1 MSGQDIRRPLDTQA
15 VGLMLMLC
23 LIWSLQQIVLKATA
37 PDFSPTLQL
46 ALRSGIAA
54 LLVWLYMRFKGER
67 LNLQTGVWRAGLLVG
82 ALFALEFVLLG
93 QAVRLTTAGHVVVFL
108 YSAPV
113 FAALGLHLKLPAE
126 RLAPLQWLGI
136 ALAFGGIA
144 VAFLG
149 DGGQGRLS
157 STLLGDALA
166 LGAALAWGLTTVAIR
181 VSPLSGLPA
190 TQTLFYQLVV
200 GFVLL
205 MAAAWALDE
214 TVFRS
219 SLPVWAAL
227 AFNAVIVCFFSF
239 LVWFSLLRKYL
250 ASRLGVFSFLTPI
263 LGVILGAWLLDEPVE
278 PNFAIGAA
286 LVLAGIVLVSG
297 YGLLLGWLQRLRRR
311 VPARKI

>member
-1 MSGQDIRRPLDTQA
+1 MNTTDTRRALDGQA
-15 VGLMLMLC
+15 VGLMLLLC

-37 PDFSPTLQL
+37 LDFSPTLQL

-54 LLVWLYMRFKGER
+54 VLVWLYMRFKGER
-67 LNLQTGVWRAGLLVG
+67 LNLQSGIWQPGLLVG
-82 ALFALEFVLLG
+82 VLFALEFVMVG

-113 FAALGLHLKLPAE
+113 FAALGLHLKLPQE

-149 DGGQGRLS
+149 HGGQGS
-157 STLLGDALA
+157 AQTSLLGDALA
-166 LGAALAWGLTTVAIR
+166 LGGALAWGLTTVAIR
-181 VSPLSGLPA
+181 TTALSTQPA
-190 TQTLFYQLVV
+190 TQTLLYQLAV

-205 MAAAWALDE
+205 IVAAWTMGE

-219 SLPVWAAL
+219 SLAVWSAL
-227 AFNAVIVCFFSF
+227 AFNAVVVCFFSF
-239 LVWFSLLRKYL
+239 LIWFSLLRKYL

-263 LGVILGAWLLDEPVE
+263 LGVVLGAWLLGEPIE
-278 PNFAIGAA
+278 PNFAIGAL

-297 YGLLLGWLQRLRRR
+297 YGWLVRYL
-311 VPARKI
+311 PGRKS

>member
-1 MSGQDIRRPLDTQA
+1 MTDTRRPLDSQA
-15 VGLMLMLC
+15 VVLMLLLC

-37 PDFSPTLQL
+37 LDFSPTLQL

-54 LLVWLYMRFKGER
+54 VLVWLYMRSKGE
-67 LNLQTGVWRAGLLVG
+67 LLTMSSGIWQPGLIVGV
-82 ALFALEFVLLG
+82 LFALEFVLVG
-93 QAVRLTTAGHVVVFL
+93 QAVRHTTAGHVVVFL

-136 ALAFGGIA
+136 ALAFGGIT

-149 DGGQGRLS
+149 HDTKGNAQTS
-157 STLLGDALA
+157 LLGDAMA
-166 LGAALAWGLTTVAIR
+166 LGGALAWGLTTVAIR
-181 VSPLSGLPA
+181 TTALSNLPA
-190 TQTLFYQLVV
+190 TQTLLYQLAV

-205 MAAAWALDE
+205 MVAAVLMGQTTLQPSWQ
-214 TVFRS
+214 
-219 SLPVWAAL
+219 VWSAL
-227 AFNAVIVCFFSF
+227 AFNAVVVCFFSF

-263 LGVILGAWLLDEPVE
+263 LGVVLGAWLLNEPIE
-278 PNFAIGAA
+278 PNFALGAL

-297 YGLLLGWLQRLRRR
+297 YSWLVRYL
-311 VPARKI
+311 PGRKS

>member
-1 MSGQDIRRPLDTQA
+1 MTDTRRPLDSQA
-15 VGLMLMLC
+15 VVLMLLLC

-37 PDFSPTLQL
+37 LDFSPTLQL

-54 LLVWLYMRFKGER
+54 VLVWLYMRSKGER
-67 LNLQTGVWRAGLLVG
+67 LTMNSGIWQPGLIVGV
-82 ALFALEFVLLG
+82 LFALEFVLVG
-93 QAVRLTTAGHVVVFL
+93 QAVRHTTAGHVVVFL

-149 DGGQGRLS
+149 HDTKGNAQTS
-157 STLLGDALA
+157 LLGDAMA
-166 LGAALAWGLTTVAIR
+166 LGGALAWGLTTVAIR
-181 VSPLSGLPA
+181 TTALSNLPA
-190 TQTLFYQLVV
+190 TQTLLYQLAV

-205 MAAAWALDE
+205 MVAAVLMGQTTLHPSWQ
-214 TVFRS
+214 
-219 SLPVWAAL
+219 VWSAL
-227 AFNAVIVCFFSF
+227 AFNAVVVCFFSF

-263 LGVILGAWLLDEPVE
+263 LGVVLGAWLLNEPIE
-278 PNFAIGAA
+278 PNFALGAL

-297 YGLLLGWLQRLRRR
+297 YSWLVRYL
-311 VPARKI
+311 PGRKS

>member
-1 MSGQDIRRPLDTQA
+1 MNTTDTRRPLDSQA
-15 VGLMLMLC
+15 VVLMLLLC

-37 PDFSPTLQL
+37 LDFSPTLQL

-54 LLVWLYMRFKGER
+54 VLVWLYMRSKGER
-67 LNLQTGVWRAGLLVG
+67 LTLASGIWQPGLAVGV
-82 ALFALEFVLLG
+82 LFALEFVLVG
-93 QAVRLTTAGHVVVFL
+93 QAVRHTTAGHVVVFL

-149 DGGQGRLS
+149 HDTQGNAQTS
-157 STLLGDALA
+157 LLGDAMA
-166 LGAALAWGLTTVAIR
+166 LGGALAWGLTTVAIR
-181 VSPLSGLPA
+181 TTALSNLPA
-190 TQTLFYQLVV
+190 PQTLLYQLAV

-205 MAAAWALDE
+205 LVAAVLMGQTTFHPSWQ
-214 TVFRS
+214 
-219 SLPVWAAL
+219 VWSAL
-227 AFNAVIVCFFSF
+227 AFNAVVVCFFSF

-263 LGVILGAWLLDEPVE
+263 LGVVLGAWLLKEPIE
-278 PNFAIGAA
+278 PNFALGAL

-297 YGLLLGWLQRLRRR
+297 YSWLVRYLPGR
-311 VPARKI
+311 

>member
-1 MSGQDIRRPLDTQA
+1 MTDTRRPLDSQA
-15 VGLMLMLC
+15 VVLMLLLC

-37 PDFSPTLQL
+37 LEFSPTLQL

-54 LLVWLYMRFKGER
+54 VLVWLYMCSKGER
-67 LNLQTGVWRAGLLVG
+67 LTVSSGIWQPGLIVGV
-82 ALFALEFVLLG
+82 LFALEFVLVG
-93 QAVRLTTAGHVVVFL
+93 QAVRHTTAGHVVVFL

-149 DGGQGRLS
+149 HDTKGNAQTS
-157 STLLGDALA
+157 LLGDAMA
-166 LGAALAWGLTTVAIR
+166 LGGALAWGLTTVAIR
-181 VSPLSGLPA
+181 TTALSNLPA
-190 TQTLFYQLVV
+190 TQTLLYQLAV

-205 MAAAWALDE
+205 MVAAVLMGQTTFHPSWQ
-214 TVFRS
+214 
-219 SLPVWAAL
+219 VWSAL
-227 AFNAVIVCFFSF
+227 AFNAVVVCFFSF

-263 LGVILGAWLLDEPVE
+263 LGVVLGTWLLNEPIE
-278 PNFAIGAA
+278 PNFALGAL

-297 YGLLLGWLQRLRRR
+297 YSWLVRYL
-311 VPARKI
+311 PGRKS

>member
-1 MSGQDIRRPLDTQA
+1 MTDTRRPLDSQA
-15 VGLMLMLC
+15 VVLMLLLC

-37 PDFSPTLQL
+37 LDFSPTLQL

-54 LLVWLYMRFKGER
+54 VLVWLYMRSKGER
-67 LNLQTGVWRAGLLVG
+67 LTMNSGIWQPGLIVGV
-82 ALFALEFVLLG
+82 LFALEFVLVG
-93 QAVRLTTAGHVVVFL
+93 QAVRHTTAGHVVVFL

-126 RLAPLQWLGI
+126 RPAPLQWLGI

-149 DGGQGRLS
+149 HGGQGS
-157 STLLGDALA
+157 AQTSLLGDALA
-166 LGAALAWGLTTVAIR
+166 LGGALAWGLTTVAIR
-181 VSPLSGLPA
+181 TTALSTQPA
-190 TQTLFYQLVV
+190 TQTLLYQLAV

-205 MAAAWALDE
+205 IVAAWTMGE

-219 SLPVWAAL
+219 SLAVWSAL
-227 AFNAVIVCFFSF
+227 AFNAVVVCFFSF
-239 LVWFSLLRKYL
+239 LIWFSLLRKYL

-263 LGVILGAWLLDEPVE
+263 LGVVLGAWLLGEPIE
-278 PNFAIGAA
+278 PNFAIGAL

-297 YGLLLGWLQRLRRR
+297 YSWLVRYL
-311 VPARKI
+311 PGRKS

>member
-1 MSGQDIRRPLDTQA
+1 MTDTRRPLDSQA
-15 VGLMLMLC
+15 VVLMLLLC

-37 PDFSPTLQL
+37 LDFSPTLQL

-54 LLVWLYMRFKGER
+54 VLVWLYMRSKGER
-67 LNLQTGVWRAGLLVG
+67 LTVSSGIWQPGLIVGV
-82 ALFALEFVLLG
+82 LFALEFVLVG
-93 QAVRLTTAGHVVVFL
+93 QAVRHTTAGHVVVFL

-149 DGGQGRLS
+149 HDTKGNAQTS
-157 STLLGDALA
+157 LLGDAMA
-166 LGAALAWGLTTVAIR
+166 LGGALAWGLTTVAIR
-181 VSPLSGLPA
+181 TTALSNLPA
-190 TQTLFYQLVV
+190 TQTLLYQLAV

-205 MAAAWALDE
+205 MVAAVMMGQTTFHPSWQ
-214 TVFRS
+214 
-219 SLPVWAAL
+219 VWSAL
-227 AFNAVIVCFFSF
+227 AFNAVVVCFFSF

-263 LGVILGAWLLDEPVE
+263 LGVVLGAWLLNEPIE
-278 PNFAIGAA
+278 PNFALGAL

-297 YGLLLGWLQRLRRR
+297 YSWLVRYL
-311 VPARKI
+311 PGRKS

>member
-1 MSGQDIRRPLDTQA
+1 MTDTRRPLDSQA
-15 VGLMLMLC
+15 VVLMLLLC

-37 PDFSPTLQL
+37 LDFSPTLQL

-54 LLVWLYMRFKGER
+54 VLVWLYMRSKGER
-67 LNLQTGVWRAGLLVG
+67 LTMSSGIWQPGLIVGV
-82 ALFALEFVLLG
+82 LFALEFVLVG
-93 QAVRLTTAGHVVVFL
+93 QAVRHTTAGHVVVFL

-149 DGGQGRLS
+149 HDTKGNTQTS
-157 STLLGDALA
+157 LLGDAMA
-166 LGAALAWGLTTVAIR
+166 LGGALAWGLTTVAIR
-181 VSPLSGLPA
+181 TTALSNLPA
-190 TQTLFYQLVV
+190 TQTLLYQLGV

-205 MAAAWALDE
+205 MVAAVLMGQTTFHQSWQ
-214 TVFRS
+214 
-219 SLPVWAAL
+219 VWSAL
-227 AFNAVIVCFFSF
+227 AFNAVVVCFFSF

-263 LGVILGAWLLDEPVE
+263 LGVVLGAWLLNEPIE
-278 PNFAIGAA
+278 PNFALGAL

-297 YGLLLGWLQRLRRR
+297 YSWLVRYL
-311 VPARKI
+311 PGRKS

>member
-1 MSGQDIRRPLDTQA
+1 MNTTDTRRALDGQA
-15 VGLMLMLC
+15 VALMLLLC

-37 PDFSPTLQL
+37 LDFSPTLQL

-54 LLVWLYMRFKGER
+54 VLVWLYMRFKGER
-67 LNLQTGVWRAGLLVG
+67 LNLQSGIWQPGLLVG
-82 ALFALEFVLLG
+82 VLFALEFVMVG

-113 FAALGLHLKLPAE
+113 FAALGLHLKLPQE

-149 DGGQGRLS
+149 HGGQGS
-157 STLLGDALA
+157 AQTSLLGDALA
-166 LGAALAWGLTTVAIR
+166 LGGALAWGLTTVAIR
-181 VSPLSGLPA
+181 TTALSTQPA
-190 TQTLFYQLVV
+190 TQTLLYQLAV

-205 MAAAWALDE
+205 IVAAWTMGE

-219 SLPVWAAL
+219 SLAVWSAL
-227 AFNAVIVCFFSF
+227 AFNAVVVCFFSF
-239 LVWFSLLRKYL
+239 LIWFSLLRKYL

-263 LGVILGAWLLDEPVE
+263 LGVVLGAWLLGEPIE
-278 PNFAIGAA
+278 PNFAIGAL

-297 YGLLLGWLQRLRRR
+297 YGWLVRYL
-311 VPARKI
+311 PGRKS

>member
-1 MSGQDIRRPLDTQA
+1 MNTTDTRRPLDSQA
-15 VGLMLMLC
+15 VVLMLLLC

-37 PDFSPTLQL
+37 LDFSPTLQL

-54 LLVWLYMRFKGER
+54 VLVWLYMRSKGER
-67 LNLQTGVWRAGLLVG
+67 LTLASGIWQPGLAVGV
-82 ALFALEFVLLG
+82 LFALEFVLVG
-93 QAVRLTTAGHVVVFL
+93 QAVRHTTAGHVVVFL

-149 DGGQGRLS
+149 HDTQGNAQTS
-157 STLLGDALA
+157 LLGDAMA
-166 LGAALAWGLTTVAIR
+166 LGGALAWGLTTVAIR
-181 VSPLSGLPA
+181 TTALSNLPA
-190 TQTLFYQLVV
+190 TQTLLYQLAV

-205 MAAAWALDE
+205 LVAAVLMGQTTFHPSWQ
-214 TVFRS
+214 
-219 SLPVWAAL
+219 VWSAL
-227 AFNAVIVCFFSF
+227 AFNAVVVCFFSF

-263 LGVILGAWLLDEPVE
+263 LGVVLGAWLLKEPIE
-278 PNFAIGAA
+278 PNFALGAL

-297 YGLLLGWLQRLRRR
+297 YSWLVRYLPGR
-311 VPARKI
+311 

>member
-1 MSGQDIRRPLDTQA
+1 MNTTDTRRPLDSQA
-15 VGLMLMLC
+15 VVLMLLLC

-37 PDFSPTLQL
+37 LDFSPTLQL

-54 LLVWLYMRFKGER
+54 VLVWLYMRSKGER
-67 LNLQTGVWRAGLLVG
+67 LTLASGIWQPGLIVGV
-82 ALFALEFVLLG
+82 LFALEFVLVG
-93 QAVRLTTAGHVVVFL
+93 QAVRHTTAGHVVVFL

-149 DGGQGRLS
+149 HDTKGNAQTS
-157 STLLGDALA
+157 LLGDAMA
-166 LGAALAWGLTTVAIR
+166 LGGALAWGLTTVAIR
-181 VSPLSGLPA
+181 TTALSNLPA
-190 TQTLFYQLVV
+190 TQTLLYQLAV

-205 MAAAWALDE
+205 MVAAVLMGQTTFHPSWQ
-214 TVFRS
+214 
-219 SLPVWAAL
+219 VWSAL
-227 AFNAVIVCFFSF
+227 AFNAVVVCFFSF

-263 LGVILGAWLLDEPVE
+263 LGVVLGAWLLNEPIE
-278 PNFAIGAA
+278 PNFALGAL

-297 YGLLLGWLQRLRRR
+297 YSWLVRYL
-311 VPARKI
+311 PGRKS

>member
-1 MSGQDIRRPLDTQA
+1 MNTTDTRRALDGQA
-15 VGLMLMLC
+15 VGLMLLLC

-37 PDFSPTLQL
+37 LDFSPTLQL

-54 LLVWLYMRFKGER
+54 VLVWLYMRFKGER
-67 LNLQTGVWRAGLLVG
+67 LNLQSGIWQPGLLVG
-82 ALFALEFVLLG
+82 VLFALEFVMVG

-113 FAALGLHLKLPAE
+113 FAALGLHLKLPQE

-149 DGGQGRLS
+149 HGGQGS
-157 STLLGDALA
+157 AQTSLLGDALA
-166 LGAALAWGLTTVAIR
+166 LGGALAWGLTTVAIR
-181 VSPLSGLPA
+181 TTALSTQPA
-190 TQTLFYQLVV
+190 TQTLLYQLAV

-205 MAAAWALDE
+205 TVAAWTMGE

-219 SLPVWAAL
+219 SLAVWSAL
-227 AFNAVIVCFFSF
+227 AFNAVVVCFFSF
-239 LVWFSLLRKYL
+239 LIWFSLLRKYL

-263 LGVILGAWLLDEPVE
+263 LGVVLGAWLLGEPIE
-278 PNFAIGAA
+278 PNFAIGAL

-297 YGLLLGWLQRLRRR
+297 YGWLVRYL
-311 VPARKI
+311 PGRKS

>member
-1 MSGQDIRRPLDTQA
+1 MTDTRRPLDSQA
-15 VGLMLMLC
+15 VVLMLLLC

-37 PDFSPTLQL
+37 LDFSPTLQL

-54 LLVWLYMRFKGER
+54 VLVWLYMRSKGER
-67 LNLQTGVWRAGLLVG
+67 LTMSSGIWQPGLIVGV
-82 ALFALEFVLLG
+82 LFALEFVLVG
-93 QAVRLTTAGHVVVFL
+93 QAVRHTTAGHVVVFL

-136 ALAFGGIA
+136 ALAFGGIT

-149 DGGQGRLS
+149 HDTKGNAQTS
-157 STLLGDALA
+157 LLGDAMA
-166 LGAALAWGLTTVAIR
+166 LGGALAWGLTTVAIR
-181 VSPLSGLPA
+181 TTALSNLPA
-190 TQTLFYQLVV
+190 TQTLLYQLAV

-205 MAAAWALDE
+205 MVAAVLMGQTTLQPSWQ
-214 TVFRS
+214 
-219 SLPVWAAL
+219 VWSAL
-227 AFNAVIVCFFSF
+227 AFNAVVVCFFSF

-263 LGVILGAWLLDEPVE
+263 LGVVLGAWLLNEPIE
-278 PNFAIGAA
+278 PNFALGAL

-297 YGLLLGWLQRLRRR
+297 YSWLVRYL
-311 VPARKI
+311 PGRKS

>member
-1 MSGQDIRRPLDTQA
+1 MNTTDTRRALDGQA
-15 VGLMLMLC
+15 VGLMLLLC

-37 PDFSPTLQL
+37 LDFSPTLQL

-54 LLVWLYMRFKGER
+54 VLVWLYMRFKGER
-67 LNLQTGVWRAGLLVG
+67 LNLQSGIWQPGLLVG
-82 ALFALEFVLLG
+82 VLFALEFVMVG

-113 FAALGLHLKLPAE
+113 FAALGLHLKLPQE

-149 DGGQGRLS
+149 HGGQGS
-157 STLLGDALA
+157 AQTSLLGDALA
-166 LGAALAWGLTTVAIR
+166 LGGALAWGLTTVAIR
-181 VSPLSGLPA
+181 TTALSTQPA
-190 TQTLFYQLVV
+190 TQTLLYQLAV

-205 MAAAWALDE
+205 IVAAWTMGE

-219 SLPVWAAL
+219 SLAVWSAL
-227 AFNAVIVCFFSF
+227 AFNAVVVCFFSF
-239 LVWFSLLRKYL
+239 LIWFSLLRKYL

-263 LGVILGAWLLDEPVE
+263 LGVVLGAWLLGEPVE
-278 PNFAIGAA
+278 PNFAIGAL

-297 YGLLLGWLQRLRRR
+297 YGWLVRYL
-311 VPARKI
+311 PGRKS